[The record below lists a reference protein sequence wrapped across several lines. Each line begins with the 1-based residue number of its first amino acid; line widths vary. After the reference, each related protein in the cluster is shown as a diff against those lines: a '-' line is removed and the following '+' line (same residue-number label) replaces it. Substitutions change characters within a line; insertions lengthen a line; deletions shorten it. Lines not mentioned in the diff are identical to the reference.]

1 MAELKTQ
8 ETTQSVA
15 DYIAAIEPESR
26 RKDCMQLGALIEH
39 TTGWPPKMWGP
50 GIVGFGRYEYRY
62 ESGHS
67 GAMCVV
73 GFASRKAEISVYL
86 APYLSVNGGPE
97 IAALFARLG
106 KHKMGKGCLYIKKM
120 ADVDVSVL
128 EELVLASVAGIKR
141 RYPG

>member
-62 ESGHS
+62 DSGHS
-67 GAMCVV
+67 GVMCVV

-86 APYLSVNGGPE
+86 APYGGPE
-97 IAALFARLG
+97 FDALLAKLG
-106 KHKMGKGCLYIKKM
+106 KHKMGKGCLYVKRM

-128 EELVLASVAGIKR
+128 EELVRASVAEISR
-141 RYPG
+141 RYRAD